1 MAISV
6 KEMVIYAI
14 WMKEDPINKH
24 PNRKW
29 WEKMWRTEE
38 EKNEI
43 YWLEGWTQSE
53 NL

>member
-1 MAISV
+1 
-6 KEMVIYAI
+6 
-14 WMKEDPINKH
+14 MKEDPINKH

-43 YWLEGWTQSE
+43 Y
-53 NL
+53 